1 MQGRPRPGSLHS
13 EATPGLEGVASS
25 LLLQLGVNDHQVP
38 GQPGARPSSDRAR
51 REAQVPQDRLSP
63 VKPLLLGSPPGTGGV
78 ERHCSVSEST
88 IKSSS
93 GPLPERRV
101 RRLEA
106 APVGGRRGPAF
117 LSGRPVLVG
126 GPPVPS
132 TCWPRPSTHSLRAL
146 WPGGRRAVL
155 GVAAHPVPQALEPEP
170 AGHVARQGS

>member
-1 MQGRPRPGSLHS
+1 MQGRPRPGSLHL

-78 ERHCSVSEST
+78 ERHCSVSESN

-93 GPLPERRV
+93 RPLPERRV

-117 LSGRPVLVG
+117 LSGRPVLIG

-132 TCWPRPSTHSLRAL
+132 TCWPQPSTHSLRAL

-155 GVAAHPVPQALEPEP
+155 GAAAHPVPQALEPEP